1 MAYAVLQNLI
11 DRFGQTELDQV
22 ADTTNTGVLDLVRV
36 DRALGDAAAE
46 IDAALIGRYSLPLV
60 TVPDLLE
67 RIACDLARESLYED
81 RPTETVKDRAERARA
96 QLMAIASGKLG
107 LDVPKAPVAESTSGL
122 VEIVTGRRTSPFTGF
137 GD

>member
-1 MAYAVLQNLI
+1 MAYAVLQNLV

-22 ADTTNTGVLDLVRV
+22 ADTTNTGVLDVARV

-81 RPTETVKDRAERARA
+81 QPTETVKDRAKRARD
-96 QLMAIASGKLG
+96 QLLGIASGKLG
-107 LDVPKAPVAESTSGL
+107 LDVPKAAIAESTSGL
-122 VEIVTGRRTSPFTGF
+122 VEIVTGRRASPFIGF

>member
-22 ADTTNTGVLDLVRV
+22 ADTTNTGVLDVTRV

-60 TVPDLLE
+60 TVPDMLE